1 VLVLAEPA
9 FYQRFGFI
17 KASLRGVHCPFD
29 VPDEAFMITE
39 LFPGALAG
47 YRGMVRYRPE
57 FDLAFV
63 DQLVSGLD

>member
-29 VPDEAFMITE
+29 VPDEAFMI